1 MVIIRTKEQN
11 QSRDIRTTNVKLI
24 YNSNFFGSVETTV
37 EHVVM
42 HVFCEL
48 EGHSCFGTVDDYIL
62 KPIGINEWLQPTSKL
77 SQLDCVHQSIKLE
90 QDVQLGL
97 WPRSSADL
105 RALARTERDD
115 NCVADIKMEHIVVN
129 EAVEQINYNN
139 LTILLETLENEIDK
153 LELNA
158 AEHRSQSILSQS
170 HGHIPLHTGVVQAVK
185 MICALFGSIDTINI
199 NAAIENLNRTG
210 HLSSVYDSDDPRM
223 KGGIFEV
230 NSDIGDYTEVKI
242 RPKTQVEQI
251 KHSCDR
257 IREAVESLIDTFS
270 HAFRVNF
277 SVNKPLYHTNPIS
290 IKNVHDPVVVH
301 IQCLHRTPPH
311 WKHEYYMLAAQI
323 YHGTRY
329 ISDAAITQCA
339 NEKSGLFDGNLKFDT
354 WLQFDN
360 IPVST
365 LPRESRLMIVLY
377 GCTTEPAD
385 NAQAS
390 AADVTDSM
398 QNRMVTKVELG
409 WSSIQFFDFERKMI
423 EGEQVDLA
431 RNRYCDVPRVE
442 LSDRV
447 ETLSI

>member
-1 MVIIRTKEQN
+1 
-11 QSRDIRTTNVKLI
+11 
-24 YNSNFFGSVETTV
+24 
-37 EHVVM
+37 M

-90 QDVQLGL
+90 EDVQLGL

-105 RALARTERDD
+105 GALARTERDD
-115 NCVADIKMEHIVVN
+115 KCVADIKMEHIVVN

-139 LTILLETLENEIDK
+139 LIILLETLEDEIAK
-153 LELNA
+153 LESNA
-158 AEHRSQSILSQS
+158 VEPRPHAILSHS
-170 HGHIPLHTGVVQAVK
+170 GVVQAVK

-199 NAAIENLNRTG
+199 NAAIDDLNSTM
-210 HLSSVYDSDDPRM
+210 HLSSVYDSHDAPI

-230 NSDIGDYTEVKI
+230 NSDIGDYTEVKL
-242 RPKTQVEQI
+242 RPKTQSEQI
-251 KHSCDR
+251 RHSCDR
-257 IREAVESLIDTFS
+257 VREAVESLIDTFS

-277 SVNKPLYHTNPIS
+277 SVNRPLFHTNPIPIS
-290 IKNVHDPVVVH
+290 NVHDPAVVH

-311 WKHEYYMLAAQI
+311 WKHDYYMLAAQI

-329 ISDAAITQCA
+329 ISDAVITQCA
-339 NEKSGLFDGNLKFDT
+339 NEKSGLFDGNLRFDA

-360 IPVST
+360 IPIST

-385 NAQAS
+385 NVQAS
-390 AADVTDSM
+390 ATDASDSM

-423 EGEQVDLA
+423 EGESRLRGCVASLV
-431 RNRYCDVPRVE
+431 CM
-442 LSDRV
+442 
-447 ETLSI
+447 